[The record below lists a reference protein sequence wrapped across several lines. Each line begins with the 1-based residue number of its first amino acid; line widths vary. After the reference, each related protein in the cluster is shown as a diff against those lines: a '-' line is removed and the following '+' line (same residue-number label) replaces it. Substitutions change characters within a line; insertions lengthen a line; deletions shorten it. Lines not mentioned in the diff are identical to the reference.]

1 MHRTSAETTSASRGK
16 ILRWLAAFLGPNLT
30 LFLGPNPDP
39 KSGPKQRPKRRN
51 ENVIQFWTPFWG
63 PDLDPKMGSDLDP
76 KVRSA
81 IGQCGSCPPMF
92 CKQMCDALACAWML
106 TYVFFLARPKLLL
119 VQWRSRYGCH
129 VFTTFLDP
137 VLGAMM
143 KQVCWHS
150 RCSTVHRSWPKALSR
165 TKNVLWQNSVKA
177 QKQGTFFRPRSWHK
191 FLSRYDLT

>member
-63 PDLDPKMGSDLDP
+63 PDLDPKMGSGLDP
-76 KVRSA
+76 KMRPA
-81 IGQCGSCPPMF
+81 IGEF
-92 CKQMCDALACAWML
+92 CHGRQMLSPLMCDAFRMSMTANTC
-106 TYVFFLARPKLLL
+106 FFSFGSHCFARTVEVPLWLPCF
-119 VQWRSRYGCH
+119 YH
-129 VFTTFLDP
+129 FFDP

-143 KQVCWHS
+143 K
-150 RCSTVHRSWPKALSR
+150 
-165 TKNVLWQNSVKA
+165 
-177 QKQGTFFRPRSWHK
+177 
-191 FLSRYDLT
+191 